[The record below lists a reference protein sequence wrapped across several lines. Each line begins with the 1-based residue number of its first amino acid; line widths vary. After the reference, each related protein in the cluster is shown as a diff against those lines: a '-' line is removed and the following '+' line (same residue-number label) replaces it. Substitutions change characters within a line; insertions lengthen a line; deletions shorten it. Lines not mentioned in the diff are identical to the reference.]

1 MSRLLAAFMQ
11 SYLQVVAL
19 RGGHTEEATHG
30 IGRLLSVGRGE
41 GGVVAAGGQVVGGG
55 VEGGGGRGR
64 GKVVRSWRGCDA
76 VSKTTLEELRCQDIW
91 IWRDFEV
98 FIAI

>member
-1 MSRLLAAFMQ
+1 MRRKWRTAGLSRLLAAFMQ

-55 VEGGGGRGR
+55 IEGRGR
-64 GKVVRSWRGCDA
+64 AGGRKVVRAGGMGDA
-76 VSKTTLEELRCQDIW
+76 IPITTFEEL
-91 IWRDFEV
+91 
-98 FIAI
+98 